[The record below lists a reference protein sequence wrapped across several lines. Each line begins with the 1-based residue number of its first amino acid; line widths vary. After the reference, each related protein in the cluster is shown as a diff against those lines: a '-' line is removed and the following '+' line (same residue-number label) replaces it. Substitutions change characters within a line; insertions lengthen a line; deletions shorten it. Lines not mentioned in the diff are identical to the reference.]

1 MATQAQRQHSRWRRP
16 ALTIGAGAIL
26 GVLLLHPATMAI
38 YWLEFRQQLVG
49 DSNHLWHFIGN
60 RMALSFTP
68 PMLPMTGLFAALGG
82 LMGSL
87 SAALDAR
94 LRRSEE
100 AISRLERLVARDVPT
115 LIRRGE
121 SEHVEFKSSVRWDL
135 RTEKV
140 NKALSQVVAKTIV
153 ALANH
158 QGGSLL
164 IGVDDD
170 GDILGLERD
179 YQTLKSR
186 DRDGFA
192 QFLMTLVRERMGG
205 HVCRLV
211 HVLFSEIDGQDVC
224 RVAVEAADQP
234 VYLQDG
240 GQSRFFVR
248 TGNASRELD
257 AREIVEYVAARWNGG
272 R

>member
-1 MATQAQRQHSRWRRP
+1 MDLRKPSWHRAL
-16 ALTIGAGAIL
+16 LTIGAGAIL

-38 YWLEFRQQLVG
+38 YWLEFRRQLVG
-49 DSNHLWHFIGN
+49 DSNHLWHFVGD

-68 PMLPMTGLFAALGG
+68 PMLGMTGLFAALGG
-82 LMGSL
+82 LMGAL

-100 AISRLERLVARDVPT
+100 TVSRLERLVAGDVPT
-115 LIRRGE
+115 LLRQGE
-121 SEHVEFKSSVRWDL
+121 NEQVEFKSTVRWDL
-135 RTEKV
+135 RREKV
-140 NKALSQVVAKTIV
+140 NKALAQVVAKTIA

-158 QGGSLL
+158 EGGSLL

-170 GDILGLERD
+170 GGIVGLEHD
-179 YQTLKSR
+179 YGTLKSQ

-205 HVCRLV
+205 QVCRLV
-211 HVLFSEIDGQDVC
+211 HVLFTEIEGHDVC
-224 RVAVEAADQP
+224 RVVVERADQP
-234 VYLQDG
+234 IYLEDA

-257 AREIVEYVAARWNGG
+257 ARELVEYVAARWS